1 MRSSQVQ
8 KAILEFLA
16 SRPDENA
23 FLRPEF
29 SGCAKSRDGVDK
41 ALRAL
46 VEKGVLVRLGYGVLA
61 RGKWLPELNMT
72 GLAQPIRILTEE
84 ALTKLGADPKT
95 DSALRAYNED
105 RSTQIPVWLA
115 FEVGDKRISR
125 KIGFGKRWVN
135 YERNGKW
142 AGPY

>member
-1 MRSSQVQ
+1 MRTSQTKQ
-8 KAILEFLA
+8 NILKYLEL
-16 SRPDENA
+16 RPQENA
-23 FLRPEF
+23 FLRTEF
-29 SGCAKSRDGVDK
+29 AVCSKSRSGVDK
-41 ALRAL
+41 ALRML
-46 VEKGVLVRLGYGVLA
+46 VDEGVLVRLGYGVLA
-61 RGKWLPELNMT
+61 RGKRIPEFNMV
-72 GLAQPIRILTEE
+72 GLTESITVLTKE

-95 DSALRAYNED
+95 NSALCAYNED

-115 FEVGDKRISR
+115 FEVGNKRIIR